1 MRRPQRLPAAVHLGR
16 EGEGWDYRPPTR
28 AGGRSVPERAREHS
42 QEEAA
47 LLEGYLSAVREKQ
60 SILEAELLALEVR
73 ERRRSR
79 DGQAGGSQR

>member
-1 MRRPQRLPAAVHLGR
+1 MNTPL
-16 EGEGWDYRPPTR
+16 
-28 AGGRSVPERAREHS
+28 

-73 ERRRSR
+73 GRGRSR
-79 DGQAGGSQR
+79 DGQAGGNQR